1 LPFDSAFAGFF
12 AEGFDGDFFEL
23 AVAAVRA
30 N

>member
-1 LPFDSAFAGFF
+1 MPFDSAFAGFF
-12 AEGFDGDFFEL
+12 AEGFDDAFFEL